1 MGKTDDIIRLMQHL
15 QNNGIKVTND
25 FVDDIKKLTE
35 KQKELLEGNLLWR
48 YEYRDNS
55 WKIGSLRRDVY
66 ED

>member
-55 WKIGSLRRDVY
+55 
-66 ED
+66 